1 MELDAVDKRLL
12 NLLQSDF
19 PLSAEPFA
27 LLGGRLN
34 IGGDEVIQRVKN
46 LKDGGIIR
54 WISGVFDSSKLGY
67 ESTLVA
73 MRISDHRLDEAASAI
88 SEHAGVSHNYARD
101 HYYNLWFTLTLAKN
115 QSLPKTIANL
125 AELAGAEATMSL
137 PAVRVFKR
145 LVYFDMVGTEKPESN
160 LHQHGESTQEQRL
173 PSRIRALGVIASPS
187 PDPERSEGE
196 EAAKQSHHKYIQDC
210 FVANAPRN
218 DIGMWQHQLGSQS
231 LFLGSNGLF
240 ITKKG
245 KRLSRL
251 EKEVVKELQTD
262 LPLAERPF
270 DQLASHL
277 DIGTDELL
285 DLAKSLQARGIMRRY
300 GALLSHQKAGFLVNA
315 MSCWSVPL
323 DMLEQAGNKMASCQ
337 AVSHC
342 YQRQTNAN
350 WPYNL
355 FAMIHTRSKD
365 ECEAIANQIS
375 HDTKVSKYVLLYTTK
390 EYKKEKVRYF
400 TEPN

>member
-1 MELDAVDKRLL
+1 MELDTVDKRLL
-12 NLLQSDF
+12 NLLQTDF
-19 PLSAEPFA
+19 PLSGEPFSA
-27 LLGGRLN
+27 LGSRLDISGN
-34 IGGDEVIQRVKN
+34 GVIHRVKN

-67 ESTLVA
+67 QSTLVA

-88 SEHAGVSHNYARD
+88 SEHQGVSHNYARD
-101 HYYNLWFTLTLAKN
+101 HYYNLWFTLTLAKDK
-115 QSLPKTIANL
+115 SLPKTIDNL
-125 AELAGAEATMSL
+125 AELVQAEEVMNL

-145 LVYFDMVGTEKPESN
+145 LVYFDMVGTEKSGDNSTPTGESN
-160 LHQHGESTQEQRL
+160 
-173 PSRIRALGVIASPS
+173 
-187 PDPERSEGE
+187 
-196 EAAKQSHHKYIQDC
+196 
-210 FVANAPRN
+210 
-218 DIGMWQHQLGSQS
+218 S
-231 LFLGSNGLF
+231 LLISKEN
-240 ITKKG
+240 
-245 KRLSRL
+245 KRLSKL
-251 EKEVVKELQTD
+251 DKEVIKELQKD

-270 DQLASHL
+270 DELARHL
-277 DIGTDELL
+277 DMSSDELL
-285 DLAKSLQARGIMRRY
+285 NLAKSLQARGIMRRY
-300 GALLSHQKAGFLVNA
+300 GASLSHQKAGFLVNA

-355 FAMIHTRSKD
+355 FAMIHSHTKD
-365 ECEAIANQIS
+365 ECEAIARQIS
-375 HDTKVSKYVLLYTTK
+375 DDTKVSDYVLLYTAK